1 MILKKLFVPA
11 FLIATAI
18 LYAHT
23 LTAQEKLSSDELLVQ
38 ARSAAFQQKDYPKAI
53 ALCQQALSQSPS
65 YTDIRVFLGRLYF
78 WSDKEDS
85 ARSTL
90 HQALRENPSHEDAA
104 VAAVSIAYFTNR
116 YQEGLAY
123 CETGLQHHPE
133 SPDLLLQKAKILTA
147 MRNYKYA
154 ARLTDTL
161 LTIDPQNTDARSL
174 SGRIRDFAASNKIG
188 VSYDYTHFEKQFE
201 DPWHLI
207 SLDYSRQTKYGSVI
221 GRVNYTNRFKT
232 NGVQFEVDAYPTI
245 AKNFYA
251 YLNFG
256 YSADDILFFPNTAA
270 GSRSMPTCR
279 KVLKQILVSVICNFG
294 NDTWIY
300 TGSVG
305 KYYKSF
311 WFNLRAYVTPDDD
324 RISHSYS
331 FTTRYYLGGAD
342 DFVHVS
348 LGYGIS
354 PDDRAQAIQ
363 LNNDFKLLTHRISG
377 GYRFTH
383 KKLNVFLINAGYSR
397 VEYLAQNK
405 RQSTHSRYRLPEK
418 ILNTL
423 PREKR
428 TRNILI
434 IAALILLLPL
444 WMWIAWLCTPKKK
457 LIIAIVDKTETSRK
471 GQEHASLHLGTEP
484 GTLYQNK
491 QKALRCF

>member
-18 LYAHT
+18 LHAHT

-53 ALCQQALSQSPS
+53 ALCQQALSQSPG

-85 ARSTL
+85 SRITL
-90 HQALRENPSHEDAA
+90 DQALRENPSHEDAA
-104 VAAVSIAYFTNR
+104 VAAASIAYFTNR
-116 YQEGLAY
+116 YKEGLAY
-123 CETGLQHHPE
+123 CETGLQHHPR
-133 SPDLLLQKAKILTA
+133 SPDLMLQKAKILTA
-147 MRNYKYA
+147 MRDYKPA
-154 ARLTDTL
+154 ARLADSL
-161 LTIDPQNTDARSL
+161 LTIDPKNTEARAL
-174 SGRIRDFAASNKIG
+174 SGRIRDYAASNRIG
-188 VSYDYTHFEKQFE
+188 ISYDYTHFDKQFS

-207 SLDYSRQTKYGSVI
+207 SLDYGRQTKYGSII

-232 NGVQFEVDAYPTI
+232 DGVQFEVDAYPSI

-251 YLNFG
+251 YVNFG
-256 YSADDILFFPNTAA
+256 YSADDVVFPKYRGGFSLYANLPKSFEADL
-270 GSRSMPTCR
+270 GFRY
-279 KVLKQILVSVICNFG
+279 LNFG

-300 TGSVG
+300 TGSIG

-342 DFVHVS
+342 DFLHLS

-354 PDDRAQAIQ
+354 PDDRTQAIQ
-363 LNNDFKLLTHRISG
+363 LNNNYKLLTNRISG

-383 KKLNVFLINAGYSR
+383 RKLNVFLINAGFAR
-397 VEYLAQNK
+397 VEYL
-405 RQSTHSRYRLPEK
+405 
-418 ILNTL
+418 
-423 PREKR
+423 
-428 TRNILI
+428 
-434 IAALILLLPL
+434 
-444 WMWIAWLCTPKKK
+444 PKTKDNQFTAG
-457 LIIAIVDKTETSRK
+457 I
-471 GQEHASLHLGTEP
+471 G
-484 GTLYQNK
+484 YQ
-491 QKALRCF
+491 RRF

>member
-11 FLIATAI
+11 LLLATAI

-23 LTAQEKLSSDELLVQ
+23 LTAQEKLTSDELLVQ

-53 ALCQQALSQSPS
+53 ALCQQALSQSPD

-85 ARSTL
+85 ARITL
-90 HQALRENPSHEDAA
+90 DQALRENPSHEDAA
-104 VAAVSIAYFTNR
+104 VAAASIAYFTNR

-123 CETGLQHHPE
+123 SETGLQHHPK

-161 LTIDPQNTDARSL
+161 LTIDPQNTDARAL

-188 VSYDYTHFEKQFE
+188 ISYDYTHFEKQFE

-245 AKNFYA
+245 TKNFYA

-256 YSADDILFFPNTAA
+256 YSADDIVFPKYRGGFSLYANLPKSFEADL
-270 GSRSMPTCR
+270 GFRY
-279 KVLKQILVSVICNFG
+279 LNFG

-305 KYYKSF
+305 KYYKNF

-342 DFVHVS
+342 DFVHLS

-354 PDDRAQAIQ
+354 PDDRALALQ
-363 LNNDFKLLTHRISG
+363 LNNNFKLLTHRISG

-397 VEYLAQNK
+397 VEYL
-405 RQSTHSRYRLPEK
+405 
-418 ILNTL
+418 
-423 PREKR
+423 
-428 TRNILI
+428 
-434 IAALILLLPL
+434 
-444 WMWIAWLCTPKKK
+444 PKTKDNQ
-457 LIIAIVDKTETSRK
+457 LTAGI
-471 GQEHASLHLGTEP
+471 G
-484 GTLYQNK
+484 YQ
-491 QKALRCF
+491 RRF